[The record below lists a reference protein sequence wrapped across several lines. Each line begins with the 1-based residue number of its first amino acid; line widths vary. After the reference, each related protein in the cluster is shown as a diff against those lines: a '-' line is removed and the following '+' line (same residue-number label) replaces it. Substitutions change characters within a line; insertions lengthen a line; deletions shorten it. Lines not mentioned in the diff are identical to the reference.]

1 MAANGIF
8 FFCAETPKFPPR
20 ARNVERERER
30 EAKWWNRGGKKKKKD
45 AGADNSASARSWD
58 DVGFISADASRP
70 KCRVRNE
77 WLHFLRPSVGLSL
90 SLSLS
95 LSGGRHMRPH
105 SLSAL
110 RQKLGQKQTKKQRNS
125 LPLGP
130 SRFKPCPSQ

>member
-95 LSGGRHMRPH
+95 LPLWWAPYAAPLTLSSAPETRPKTNKETTKLA
-105 SLSAL
+105 STRSKPLQTLS
-110 RQKLGQKQTKKQRNS
+110 
-125 LPLGP
+125 
-130 SRFKPCPSQ
+130 

>member
-8 FFCAETPKFPPR
+8 FLCGNAKISAPR
-20 ARNVERERER
+20 AKRRKRERER
-30 EAKWWNRGGKKKKKD
+30 SEMVEPGGKKKKKKD

-95 LSGGRHMRPH
+95 LPLWWAPYAAPLTLSSAPETRPKTNKETTKLA
-105 SLSAL
+105 STRSKPLQTLS
-110 RQKLGQKQTKKQRNS
+110 
-125 LPLGP
+125 
-130 SRFKPCPSQ
+130 